1 MYVENGRGHN
11 QFRERTESFNSSE
24 EYEVKKKFTKDKK
37 RLENE
42 NKNYSSNVQKS
53 EVIEYKE

>member
-11 QFRERTESFNSSE
+11 QFRERTDSFNSSE

-42 NKNYSSNVQKS
+42 NKNYLSNVQKS